1 MDRKSTPAEPLG
13 GGIQLRLGRPL
24 LDLVEN
30 WRRAQPKIPP
40 RSAAVRALLQ
50 RALKAEQ
57 RDAAS

>member
-1 MDRKSTPAEPLG
+1 MEHNSTLAEPLG

-50 RALKAEQ
+50 RALEAEQ
-57 RDAAS
+57 QDTAS